1 MMNNSS
7 LTMPEAIASLYSIPV
22 PLLEIAKDE
31 GIRVIYD
38 DYETDTFDGMT
49 WYEPKQDK
57 FFIHINTFTFA
68 PGNKFKRIG

>member
-1 MMNNSS
+1 
-7 LTMPEAIASLYSIPV
+7 MPEAIASLYSIPV

-57 FFIHINTFTFA
+57 FFIHVNTKEVIVLIIRK
-68 PGNKFKRIG
+68 GGLH